1 LIVLANWNTFKQ
13 PVIVTRCTNN
23 YGPYQD
29 LEKLIPTIISKA
41 TMDHVVPIYG
51 SGLNVRDWL
60 FVEDHVSALI
70 TILLQGEIGQI
81 FNISGNNEL
90 SNLDVATFILEVM
103 KKPLSLIQHVEDRKG
118 HDLRYSL
125 DSSKLEKQYA
135 WKPKVDFKSG
145 IKVTIDWYLSKL
157 VSKKV
162 GY

>member
-1 LIVLANWNTFKQ
+1 
-13 PVIVTRCTNN
+13 
-23 YGPYQD
+23 
-29 LEKLIPTIISKA
+29 
-41 TMDHVVPIYG
+41 MDHVVPIYG